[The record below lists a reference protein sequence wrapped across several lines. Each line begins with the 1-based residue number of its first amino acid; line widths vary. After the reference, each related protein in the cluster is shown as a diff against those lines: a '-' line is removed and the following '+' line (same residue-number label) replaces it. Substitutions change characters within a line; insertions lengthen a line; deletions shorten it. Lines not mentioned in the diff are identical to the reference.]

1 MVTARVGI
9 SLASQ
14 DDEDTQATRH
24 PLSQESATGVSPDS
38 KLRWSSL
45 SGDAQRQSV
54 FAEVSSADYHIS
66 FVLQTSKN
74 GRVPKA
80 NKQTEKQCFSPP

>member
-1 MVTARVGI
+1 MDPFMLDVLRRVPEKCDAVQVFGDRRWTPLLDKRVG
-9 SLASQ
+9 
-14 DDEDTQATRH
+14 
-24 PLSQESATGVSPDS
+24 ESATGVSPDS
-38 KLRWSSL
+38 KLRWSTL
-45 SGDAQRQSV
+45 SGDAQRQSI

-80 NKQTEKQCFSPP
+80 NK